1 MSCFCI
7 RPNKSNTQNVTTTI
21 ASTASNP
28 ENTITTVAT
37 ASTLPHSFLSK
48 ILGKGKLESKVN
60 KKKEDS
66 ASTYTE
72 PVKLNIRNEAIQ
84 KFCFDELSA
93 ATDNFKNI
101 VGQGGFGGVYLGML
115 QTKQVVAIKRRDSN
129 GVQGTQQFIAE
140 VETLS
145 NVSHKNIVQL
155 IGYCYEK
162 EHKLLVYEYMG
173 LGSLEDNLSGPEYRS
188 TKIFGTIGYFDP
200 DYTKTGILSFKS
212 DIYCFGVV
220 LLELISGT
228 KAFEPN
234 VVLWASPLFEDR
246 FEEIVDPLLKEKY
259 PARDLQKAIA
269 IAASCVQKK
278 VDDRPDISQI
288 VKDLEALNKM
298 KSKVDEE
305 ESSGAAESRVGQSS
319 TS

>member
-173 LGSLEDNLSGPEYRS
+173 LGSLEDNLSDHHRR
-188 TKIFGTIGYFDP
+188 
-200 DYTKTGILSFKS
+200 GILHWDTRMRIATEIAKGVEYLHVKM
-212 DIYCFGVV
+212 DPPMIY
-220 LLELISGT
+220 
-228 KAFEPN
+228 
-234 VVLWASPLFEDR
+234 
-246 FEEIVDPLLKEKY
+246 
-259 PARDLQKAIA
+259 RDL
-269 IAASCVQKK
+269 
-278 VDDRPDISQI
+278 
-288 VKDLEALNKM
+288 
-298 KSKVDEE
+298 KS
-305 ESSGAAESRVGQSS
+305 
-319 TS
+319 